1 MVEMGE
7 AAEYGMVS
15 KMREMVSR
23 MFYNYGLFC
32 SNYPIALIVF
42 SVVIAV
48 LCSLPCF
55 FAVPLTLTAPYQY
68 TTPLKGFPDTARK
81 FYTKQL
87 PDNKTAID
95 HSKRPQWF
103 SRPPVGYVLQVVI
116 NASVSPWQPGLT
128 YGDDVRGPLSKA
140 FELDKEIKSFSS
152 KSNVLLRSS
161 CLYVSDVAD
170 HVKGVMPEHSCLV
183 VSPANVW
190 QGSFDRFQED
200 PYPGRSVF
208 MGNFYDKPALHD
220 LLLGVQAKYTGL
232 QKYNIHSVSP
242 QISFAVT
249 VVFHTYNDSFIEEL
263 KSHLEER
270 FNMGSPSL
278 DWNTGEFL
286 ILHIYYKSLIN
297 SDDFMPAAI
306 IYALLMFYIYFSVRK
321 IEMVKSKWGLALSAT
336 VMLVLSC
343 TMSAGLCIQYGVE
356 PTLNEGEVFP
366 YIIILIGLENILV
379 LIKSVTSTPMDLP
392 VELRIAQGLSK
403 EGWSI
408 SKNMW
413 TEILIV
419 VIGLFTFVS
428 AVQEFCLL
436 ALVAMFSDFFLQMMF
451 FVSILALDFRRLEI
465 SDLYKSGMMQTLQ
478 DSPDG
483 ARPSRTHHR
492 SFLSPFWGQPIEEP
506 APTPRIPRRLRVF
519 NFLASIRIIQKIIKF
534 TLALWIIVTCLFIY
548 KAGIINFFLVSNI
561 YGSPL
566 EPSTTH
572 SAPTPLDPTLPLVP
586 PLNDPYHTLDKTGQ
600 VPDPDAS
607 DKVND
612 PSLPVLKAGDSPKA
626 SDQKGDDKVKDK
638 TKSGSDGSDGSLL
651 DLKPCHGSDCSDKL
665 SLWVRQRGLWKLSA
679 WHWPALFNMY
689 NISLADRY
697 VSILP
702 PIKLNI
708 HISPEEAV
716 ALRKDSETKRYGSS
730 PGVGQII
737 GSYEGLHEADRW
749 DYYVTMMLGI
759 ISGASSVI
767 LMMLLCKCATLV
779 RSRQARYKPGR
790 RADIVKRVQGPCEAV
805 PLHLTGHEQ
814 EVECFVTG
822 GRWVVS
828 ACIQGDIRI
837 WDPNEGR
844 CEHFIPRTRYRLN
857 NKSSSLPRQPIS
869 PTQPLKTPNHSSVPS
884 SPFSPLYTDPPQ
896 TTEGA
901 APNSARDL
909 NTHFCSEVIMPR
921 PGSSKDLS
929 SHFSGSHEAGIP
941 RPGSSKDLSS
951 HFCASQE
958 GGMPRP
964 GSSKDLA
971 GMHFS
976 MDGYYANGEQVYSA
990 ARHPSQSSSRS
1001 SGVASCDDDPYLQQ
1015 HTKSRTHSTVSADF
1029 SQVDM
1034 FGSPQEREGVV
1045 DPAGVGGGH
1054 CAPHGGGGGDGAGVC
1069 STVWCLACKDELVAA
1084 GCSDGSVE
1092 LWSSENGQL
1101 LAWSPYKGDQS
1112 QPGITGVCFCRNLL
1126 VVARLGGSLDF
1137 LQISGFNGVGVTVS
1151 YDSYYQYPPV
1161 VHLTLLKTVQAHQ
1174 QPINT
1179 IQANEAQLITA
1190 SQDYTLKVYSLDDL
1204 SCRFTLRGHA
1214 GSVTSLYVDKDP
1226 FISMASG
1233 STDGLVR
1240 LWDTSRGDM
1249 LKALKGPTSTV
1260 LSITCTSQH
1269 VLCVSLDNK
1278 LCVWTRL
1285 QGWMLHVIQ
1294 LDGGCSS
1301 SVATLNDKLMITGAQ
1316 GYLVVW
1322 DIVSGEPIRELN
1334 LGDKHVRVKNIL
1346 PVDNSPTIVCDF
1358 GSELRLIQFPPS
1370 LEKID

>member
-844 CEHFIPRTRYRLN
+844 CEHFIPRTR
-857 NKSSSLPRQPIS
+857 
-869 PTQPLKTPNHSSVPS
+869 
-884 SPFSPLYTDPPQ
+884 
-896 TTEGA
+896 
-901 APNSARDL
+901 
-909 NTHFCSEVIMPR
+909 
-921 PGSSKDLS
+921 
-929 SHFSGSHEAGIP
+929 
-941 RPGSSKDLSS
+941 
-951 HFCASQE
+951 
-958 GGMPRP
+958 
-964 GSSKDLA
+964 
-971 GMHFS
+971 
-976 MDGYYANGEQVYSA
+976 
-990 ARHPSQSSSRS
+990 
-1001 SGVASCDDDPYLQQ
+1001 
-1015 HTKSRTHSTVSADF
+1015 
-1029 SQVDM
+1029 
-1034 FGSPQEREGVV
+1034 
-1045 DPAGVGGGH
+1045 
-1054 CAPHGGGGGDGAGVC
+1054 
-1069 STVWCLACKDELVAA
+1069 
-1084 GCSDGSVE
+1084 
-1092 LWSSENGQL
+1092 
-1101 LAWSPYKGDQS
+1101 
-1112 QPGITGVCFCRNLL
+1112 
-1126 VVARLGGSLDF
+1126 
-1137 LQISGFNGVGVTVS
+1137 
-1151 YDSYYQYPPV
+1151 
-1161 VHLTLLKTVQAHQ
+1161 
-1174 QPINT
+1174 
-1179 IQANEAQLITA
+1179 
-1190 SQDYTLKVYSLDDL
+1190 
-1204 SCRFTLRGHA
+1204 
-1214 GSVTSLYVDKDP
+1214 
-1226 FISMASG
+1226 
-1233 STDGLVR
+1233 
-1240 LWDTSRGDM
+1240 
-1249 LKALKGPTSTV
+1249 
-1260 LSITCTSQH
+1260 
-1269 VLCVSLDNK
+1269 
-1278 LCVWTRL
+1278 
-1285 QGWMLHVIQ
+1285 
-1294 LDGGCSS
+1294 
-1301 SVATLNDKLMITGAQ
+1301 
-1316 GYLVVW
+1316 
-1322 DIVSGEPIRELN
+1322 
-1334 LGDKHVRVKNIL
+1334 
-1346 PVDNSPTIVCDF
+1346 
-1358 GSELRLIQFPPS
+1358 
-1370 LEKID
+1370 

>member
-1 MVEMGE
+1 MGE
-7 AAEYGMVS
+7 AGEYEIVS

-23 MFYNYGLFC
+23 VFYNYGLFC

-42 SVVIAV
+42 SSVIAV

-68 TTPLKGFPDTARK
+68 TTPLNGFPDTARK
-81 FYTKQL
+81 YYTKQQ

-103 SRPPVGYVLQVVI
+103 SRPPVGYVLQVVV

-152 KSNVLLRSS
+152 KSKVLLRSS
-161 CLYVSDVAD
+161 CLYVSDTVD
-170 HVKGVMPEHSCLV
+170 RVKGVMPEHSCLV

-190 QGSFDRFQED
+190 KGSFDLFQED

-232 QKYNIHSVSP
+232 QKYNIHSVSE

-249 VVFHTYNDSFIEEL
+249 VVFHTYNESFIEEL
-263 KSHLEER
+263 KSHLEEK

-278 DWNTGEFL
+278 NWNTGEFL

-297 SDDFMPAAI
+297 SHDLIPVSI
-306 IYALLMFYIYFSVRK
+306 IYSLLMFYIYFSVRK

-408 SKNMW
+408 TKNMW

-419 VIGLFTFVS
+419 LIGLFTFVS

-436 ALVAMFSDFFLQMMF
+436 ALVAMFSDLFLQMMF

-465 SDLYKSGMMQTLQ
+465 SDLYKSGMMQSIQ

-483 ARPSRTHHR
+483 VRPSRTHHR
-492 SFLSPFWGQPIEEP
+492 SFLSPFWGQPIEQ
-506 APTPRIPRRLRVF
+506 PTPRPRIPRRLRVF
-519 NFLASIRIIQKIIKF
+519 NFLASVRIIQKIIKF

-548 KAGIINFFLVSNI
+548 KAGIINFFLVSNS

-566 EPSTTH
+566 EP
-572 SAPTPLDPTLPLVP
+572 AAPTLPTPSDPKLPPVP
-586 PLNDPYHTLDKTGQ
+586 PLADLHRLPDKAMP
-600 VPDPDAS
+600 VPNPDPSGDVS
-607 DKVND
+607 DQ
-612 PSLPVLKAGDSPKA
+612 SLPDPISGDLPKPGH
-626 SDQKGDDKVKDK
+626 QDDKDK
-638 TKSGSDGSDGSLL
+638 TNRIKSDGSSGSS

-689 NISLADRY
+689 NMSLADRY

-708 HISPEEAV
+708 HIRPEEAV

-767 LMMLLCKCATLV
+767 LIMLLCKCATLV

-790 RADIVKRVQGPCEAV
+790 RADIIKRVQGPCEAV
-805 PLHLTGHEQ
+805 PQHLAGHEQ

-837 WDPNEGR
+837 WDPYEGR
-844 CEHFIPRTRYRLN
+844 CEHFIPRTRYRL
-857 NKSSSLPRQPIS
+857 SSPSNSLPRQPTS
-869 PTQPLKTPNHSSVPS
+869 PTQPLKTPNHCSVPS
-884 SPFSPLYTDPPQ
+884 SPFSPLEP
-896 TTEGA
+896 TEHA
-901 APNSARDL
+901 SPNS
-909 NTHFCSEVIMPR
+909 SEVVMPR

-929 SHFSGSHEAGIP
+929 SHFSIPEEGNGGS
-941 RPGSSKDLSS
+941 
-951 HFCASQE
+951 
-958 GGMPRP
+958 MPRP

-971 GMHFS
+971 GMQFS
-976 MDGYYANGEQVYSA
+976 MDGYYGNGEQMYSA

-1015 HTKSRTHSTVSADF
+1015 HQLTKSRTQSTVSTDF

-1034 FGSPQEREGVV
+1034 FGSPSDREGVV
-1045 DPAGVGGGH
+1045 DPTGAGGVQSAPLVG
-1054 CAPHGGGGGDGAGVC
+1054 AGGDGSNEC
-1069 STVWCLACKDELVAA
+1069 STVWCLACKDEVVAA
-1084 GCSDGSVE
+1084 GCSDGSIE

-1101 LAWSPYKGDQS
+1101 LAWSSYNGDQS
-1112 QPGITGVCFCRNLL
+1112 QPGITGICFTRNLL
-1126 VVARLGGSLDF
+1126 VIARLGGSLDF
-1137 LQISGFNGVGVTVS
+1137 LQLSGFQSVGVTVS

-1161 VHLTLLKTVQAHQ
+1161 VHLSLLKTVQAHQ

-1179 IQANEAQLITA
+1179 IQANEAQLVTA

-1204 SCRFTLRGHA
+1204 NCKFTLRGHA

-1226 FISMASG
+1226 FNNIASG

-1260 LSITCTSQH
+1260 LSITCTPQH
-1269 VLCVSLDNK
+1269 VLCVSLDSK

-1301 SVATLNDKLMITGAQ
+1301 SVATLNDKLMITGAK

-1322 DIVSGEPIRELN
+1322 DIVNGEPIRELN
-1334 LGDKHVRVKNIL
+1334 LGDKHVHVKNIL
-1346 PVDNSPTIVCDF
+1346 SIENSPTIVCDF